1 MEKNHFIND
10 IMSEDDSEDYW
21 STQDL
26 IEKRKKKKKL
36 PSYVP
41 NLPSVEE
48 ILKKPQS
55 YWYGSNLVIRTC
67 PPKKRSKTN
76 PRIKLARFDNIQH
89 KMNFEKDDPK
99 KVVQEKED
107 NKFNFHQDDDENYQD
122 EWANYIDE
130 IKKKPK
136 VAFLD
141 GIDEENDEKSKV
153 VQDKQDNKS
162 NIH

>member
-48 ILKKPQS
+48 ILKKTTKLLVWVKLGYKNMPPQ
-55 YWYGSNLVIRTC
+55 
-67 PPKKRSKTN
+67 KK
-76 PRIKLARFDNIQH
+76 I
-89 KMNFEKDDPK
+89 
-99 KVVQEKED
+99 
-107 NKFNFHQDDDENYQD
+107 EN
-122 EWANYIDE
+122 
-130 IKKKPK
+130 
-136 VAFLD
+136 
-141 GIDEENDEKSKV
+141 
-153 VQDKQDNKS
+153 
-162 NIH
+162 